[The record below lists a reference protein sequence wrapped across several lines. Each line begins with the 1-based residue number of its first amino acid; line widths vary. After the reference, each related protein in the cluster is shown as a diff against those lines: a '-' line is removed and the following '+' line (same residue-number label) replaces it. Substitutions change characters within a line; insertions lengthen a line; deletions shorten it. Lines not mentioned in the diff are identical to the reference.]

1 MEKLT
6 VLIARNVPES
16 LRRSLKIMA
25 AERGAKLQDIIVEA
39 LRRGFDAMK
48 GEVQRG

>member
-16 LRRSLKIMA
+16 LRRSLKVMA
-25 AERGAKLQDIIVEA
+25 AERGLKLQDVIVEA
-39 LRRGFDAMK
+39 LRRGYDAMK
-48 GEVQRG
+48 GEVSHD